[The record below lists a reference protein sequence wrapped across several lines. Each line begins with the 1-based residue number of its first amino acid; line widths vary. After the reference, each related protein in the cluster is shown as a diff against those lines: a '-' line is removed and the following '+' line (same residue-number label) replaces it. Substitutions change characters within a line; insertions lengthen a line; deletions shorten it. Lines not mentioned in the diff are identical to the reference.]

1 MSTTNEHSLEDDH
14 HPDRYH
20 HDHSSNHNN
29 PLIQAKQGAWG
40 DSISFLSNEHI
51 RFVFQNVNGLSTSP
65 GIHESMKSQMVAL
78 QGTMSAF
85 AETNINWKNFTFRDS
100 WETLLQHSYTT
111 LQFSHS
117 SCDEGHHRALQHGGT
132 SMVCNHWL
140 GANLLEKGGDIS
152 LGRWS
157 WMKF

>member
-1 MSTTNEHSLEDDH
+1 MSTTNEHSMEDDH

-20 HDHSSNHNN
+20 HDHSSNSNN
-29 PLIQAKQGAWG
+29 PLLQAKQGTWG
-40 DSISFLSNEHI
+40 DSISYLSNEHI
-51 RFVFQNVNGLSTSP
+51 RFVFQNVNRLFTSP

-85 AETNINWKNFTFRDS
+85 AETKINWKNFTLQDR

-117 SCDEGHHRALQHGGT
+117 SCDKGHHRTLQRGGT
-132 SMVCNHWL
+132 SLVCNHWL
-140 GANLLEKGGDIS
+140 GAKLMEKGGDIP
-152 LGRWS
+152 LGCWS

>member
-1 MSTTNEHSLEDDH
+1 MSATNEHSLEDDH

-29 PLIQAKQGAWG
+29 PPLKAKHGAWG
-40 DSISFLSNEHI
+40 DSISFLSNDHL

-85 AETNINWKNFTFRDS
+85 AETNINWKNLTFQDS
-100 WETLLQHSYTT
+100 WETLLQRSYTT
-111 LQFSHS
+111 L
-117 SCDEGHHRALQHGGT
+117 
-132 SMVCNHWL
+132 
-140 GANLLEKGGDIS
+140 
-152 LGRWS
+152 
-157 WMKF
+157 